1 MLTVVQRVNEASVEI
16 DGKPYAAINKGLLV
30 FLGIQK
36 GDTDRESEYLAKK
49 IVGLRIFPDAEDKMN
64 LSVRDVEGG
73 ILLISQFT
81 LCTDKNKSGNR
92 PSFFYAEVPEKASK
106 IFDGFIGMT
115 KDYYIE
121 ERVKSGVFAAM
132 MKIKLINDGPVTI
145 ILERE
150 NGR

>member
-1 MLTVVQRVNEASVEI
+1 MLAVVQRVNDASVEI
-16 DGKPYAAINKGLLV
+16 EGKPYSSINKGLLV

-36 GDTDRESEYLAKK
+36 GDTEKESEYLSKK
-49 IVGLRIFPDAEDKMN
+49 IVDLRIFPDDEDKMN
-64 LSVRDVEGG
+64 MTVRDVEGE
-73 ILLISQFT
+73 IMIISQFT

-106 IFDGFIGMT
+106 IFEDFIVMT
-115 KDYYIE
+115 KDYYIS

-132 MKIKLINDGPVTI
+132 MKIKLTNDGPVTI

-150 NGR
+150 NEK